1 MISSIV
7 FVASQGILVGRGSG
21 FDGTLCHMRR
31 VEVERERKK
40 RKKKRVMSYLISEV
54 VLSK

>member
-1 MISSIV
+1 M
-7 FVASQGILVGRGSG
+7 FVVNHGIILVGRGSG

-31 VEVERERKK
+31 VEVEREKK